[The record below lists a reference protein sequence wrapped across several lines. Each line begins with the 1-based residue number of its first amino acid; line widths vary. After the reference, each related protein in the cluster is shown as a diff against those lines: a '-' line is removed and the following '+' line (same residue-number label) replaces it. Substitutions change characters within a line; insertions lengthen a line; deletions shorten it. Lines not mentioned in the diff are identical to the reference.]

1 MPIEVTNHSTVY
13 TGPDGPR
20 YFQAKA
26 VRGALKLWQAGI
38 KANRHTKIK
47 DLLALVSQ
55 FTGHKYSRNA
65 VGFAILAMDDWI
77 AKNQPEIKDLRHG

>member
-20 YFQAKA
+20 YFQAKV

-38 KANRHTKIK
+38 KVNRHTRIK
-47 DLLALVSQ
+47 DLLTLVEQ
-55 FTGHKYSRNA
+55 FTGCHFSRNA